1 MADSIVDF
9 LFPVDKSKKQTVKN
23 NEAYMNLD
31 TSMGNKYYTPLSS
44 LVDDQDKFSKFKK
57 VIGDKTN
64 IPRQLNNL

>member
-44 LVDDQDKFSKFKK
+44 LVDD
-57 VIGDKTN
+57 
-64 IPRQLNNL
+64 